1 MSPNYAAIYINKR
14 GNEMARSLKVWKSYS
29 QKEWE
34 IEIKVLLKTNDVALK
49 RAIVLIYELQTDEE
63 KNLGIAKEENNV
75 GFSKIDAEF
84 LSKIAKKIKNNLPL
98 DDAEIIIS
106 RNKMQKYWKQLMH
119 ISLKNIEEKES
130 LEKQKLIAI
139 KNEKERVFRENQ
151 EEIRKCLEE
160 GIPCEYGICSE
171 CLLNEG
177 IQMKINI

>member
-1 MSPNYAAIYINKR
+1 
-14 GNEMARSLKVWKSYS
+14 MARSLKVWKSYS

-63 KNLGIAKEENNV
+63 KNLGVAKEENNV

-84 LSKIAKKIKNNLPL
+84 LSKVARKIKNNLPL

-106 RNKMQKYWKQLMH
+106 RNKMQKYWKQLMY

-151 EEIRKCLEE
+151 EEIRK
-160 GIPCEYGICSE
+160 
-171 CLLNEG
+171 
-177 IQMKINI
+177 